1 MWKEN
6 PVREKKCLQESD
18 FTNAFQYY
26 FASKLKQMNL
36 QKWHLYFRHYG
47 TRPRFIY
54 IVCTHVW
61 ITSVWIITLQD
72 NS

>member
-26 FASKLKQMNL
+26 FASKLKQTNL

-47 TRPRFIY
+47 TQPRFI
-54 IVCTHVW
+54 
-61 ITSVWIITLQD
+61 
-72 NS
+72 